1 MASGE
6 ERGGSGH
13 GRAPRRTAKPRPR
26 SIGCLVRV
34 SFAGEVRYLL
44 VHPSGNYNRRAP
56 DSIPKGLP
64 EEGETEEQTALRET
78 REETGLA
85 CRILAPLGEIDYRKS
100 RKTIVC
106 FLAEPLEP
114 PASTKLKPASWEVD
128 RVEFVTAE
136 EAQRRLH
143 PDQRPFL
150 ERALAVQASGSGGAA

>member
-1 MASGE
+1 MASGDDS
-6 ERGGSGH
+6 GGSAR
-13 GRAPRRTAKPRPR
+13 GRTARRTAKPRPR
-26 SIGCLVRV
+26 SIGCLVRA
-34 SFAGEVRYLL
+34 SFGGELRFLL

-64 EEGETEEQTALRET
+64 EEGESEEQTALRET
-78 REETGLA
+78 LEETGLA
-85 CRILAPLGEIDYRKS
+85 CRIVAPLGEIDYRKS

-114 PASTKLKPASWEVD
+114 PASTELEPASWEVD

-136 EAQRRLH
+136 RARERLH

-150 ERALAVQASGSGGAA
+150 DRALAFAG